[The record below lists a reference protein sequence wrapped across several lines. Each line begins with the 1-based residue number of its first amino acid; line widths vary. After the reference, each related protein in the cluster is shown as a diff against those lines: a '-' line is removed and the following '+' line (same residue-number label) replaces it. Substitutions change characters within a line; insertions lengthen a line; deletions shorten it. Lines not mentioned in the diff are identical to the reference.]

1 MLLSSVSAGQGIAQ
15 RSEADTGGMEME
27 IASGHDGLIC
37 RGDEVEKPINEQR
50 LWAAV
55 LAQALEDWRGDR
67 ISLRRDAEQFLFED
81 QKDFDIVCARAGIDP
96 SSLRARL
103 QRMRGER
110 VTRPV
115 RLAA

>member
-1 MLLSSVSAGQGIAQ
+1 M
-15 RSEADTGGMEME
+15 GGSKME
-27 IASGHDGLIC
+27 IVSGRDAIC
-37 RGDEVEKPINEQR
+37 PGNEVENPINEQK

-67 ISLRRDAEQFLFED
+67 ISRKRDAEQFLFED
-81 QKDFDIVCARAGIDP
+81 QNDFELVCARAGIDA
-96 SSLRARL
+96 SSFRARL

-110 VTRPV
+110 VAQPV